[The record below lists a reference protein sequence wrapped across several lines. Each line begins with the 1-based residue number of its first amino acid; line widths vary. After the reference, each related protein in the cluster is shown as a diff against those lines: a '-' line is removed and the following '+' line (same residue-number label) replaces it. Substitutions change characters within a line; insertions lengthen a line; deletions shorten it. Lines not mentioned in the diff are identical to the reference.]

1 MDRPM
6 IGAMARPQARG
17 EDGSAS
23 IEAAIVVPVLILF
36 LCLAWAA
43 GRIALTGQVVDSAA
57 EDAARAASI
66 SRTPGAASA
75 AAYQAASQ
83 DMANS
88 ATALHCSPAV
98 SITHMSIPTRAGQ
111 SGYVTV
117 KVSCTVSFSDLFGLG
132 LGSKTLTST
141 FTSYADTYTQR

>member
-1 MDRPM
+1 MTFRTLKLR
-6 IGAMARPQARG
+6 ARR

-43 GRIALTGQVVDSAA
+43 GRIALTGQVVDGAA

-66 SRTPGAASA
+66 SKTPGAAYA
-75 AAYQAASQ
+75 AAYQAAAR
-83 DMANS
+83 DMAS
-88 ATALHCSPAV
+88 SSTALHCSPAV
-98 SITHMSIPTRAGQ
+98 SIPDKSIPTRSGQ

-117 KVSCTVSFSDLFGLG
+117 KVSCTVSFADLFGLH

>member
-1 MDRPM
+1 MTPHPDPLRH
-6 IGAMARPQARG
+6 GRQC
-17 EDGSAS
+17 GSVS
-23 IEAAIVVPVLILF
+23 IEAAIVLPVLILF

-43 GRIALTGQVVDSAA
+43 GRVALTGQVVDNAA

-66 SRTPGAASA
+66 SKTAGEAST
-75 AAYQAASQ
+75 AAYQAAKK
-83 DMANS
+83 DMAAS
-88 ATALHCSPAV
+88 STALHCTPAV
-98 SITHMSIPTRAGQ
+98 SIPHMSIPTRAGQ

-117 KVSCTVSFSDLFGLG
+117 TVSCTVSFADLFGLH

>member
-1 MDRPM
+1 MTFSTVLLQSRRE
-6 IGAMARPQARG
+6 A
-17 EDGSAS
+17 GSAS
-23 IEAAIVVPVLILF
+23 IEAAIVVPVLLLF

-66 SRTPGAASA
+66 SKTPGQASA
-75 AAYQAASQ
+75 AAYQAASR
-83 DMANS
+83 DLANS
-88 ATALHCSPAV
+88 STALHCSPAV
-98 SITHMSIPTRAGQ
+98 SIPHMSIPTQAGQ

-117 KVSCTVSFSDLFGLG
+117 TVSCTVSFADLFGLR

-141 FTSYADTYTQR
+141 FTSHADTYTQRK

>member
-1 MDRPM
+1 MTSPAVRLR
-6 IGAMARPQARG
+6 ARR

-23 IEAAIVVPVLILF
+23 IEAAIVVPVLLLF

-43 GRIALTGQVVDSAA
+43 GRIALTGQVVDGAA

-66 SRTPGAASA
+66 SKTKGAASA

-83 DMANS
+83 DLANS

-98 SITHMSIPTRAGQ
+98 TIPHMSIPTRAGQ

-117 KVSCTVSFSDLFGLG
+117 RVTCTVSFADLFGLN
-132 LGSKTLTST
+132 LGSKTLTSE
-141 FTSYADTYTQR
+141 FTSYADTYTQRG

>member
-1 MDRPM
+1 MTFPKRRQRA
-6 IGAMARPQARG
+6 GR

-23 IEAAIVVPVLILF
+23 IEAAIVIPVLILF

-43 GRIALTGQVVDSAA
+43 GRIALTGQVVDGAA
-57 EDAARAASI
+57 EDSARAASI
-66 SRTPGAASA
+66 SKTPDEASN
-75 AAYQAASQ
+75 AAYQAANQ

-88 ATALHCSPAV
+88 STALRCSPAV
-98 SITHMSIPTRAGQ
+98 SIPHMSIPTQAGQ

-117 KVSCTVSFSDLFGLG
+117 TVSCKVSFADLFGLH